1 MKKTLAVTDVVTTT
15 CPFEL
20 RKKIKTGFPKPD
32 EFDFDFEFLEKLN
45 PELEIDQGIALHK
58 LVEAR
63 LKGLTHLIDVT
74 PEWNEINKVSAR
86 YAAKIKGFA
95 KKAELH
101 IEELDFMTFSDG
113 YAEIELAFKPD
124 VWWVAKDELYIID
137 LKRPLSWDEHYLL
150 QLRTYTALVM
160 LKQNLKKGHF
170 LCLNEND
177 KSVWTSMT
185 EAEAKKEIHNIESLC
200 LAAVTASVERPTSG
214 CESCTNICDSIESW
228 AIFNRK
234 NPDVLTQFWANSFIS
249 RSSNQVLKTL
259 KEELLETYPEL
270 TKTRTTFNNRDEK
283 LIENA
288 LIKYEELAKKP
299 SLHTVTKEEC
309 IELGLN
315 PDDYTKE
322 IKSPLTPP
330 FKWGI

>member
-1 MKKTLAVTDVVTTT
+1 MKKTLSVTDVVTTT

-32 EFDFDFEFLEKLN
+32 DFDFDFEFLTKLN
-45 PELEIDQGIALHK
+45 PESELDQGIALHK

-74 PEWNEINKVSAR
+74 PEWNEINKVSTR

-101 IEELDFMTFSDG
+101 VEELDFMTFSDG

-124 VWWVAKDELYIID
+124 VWWTNKDELYLID
-137 LKRPLSWDEHYLL
+137 LKRPGSWADNYLS
-150 QLRTYTALVM
+150 QLKAYTALLM
-160 LKQNLKKGHF
+160 LNQNLKTGHF
-170 LCLNEND
+170 FCLNENE
-177 KSVWTSMT
+177 KSLWTEMT
-185 EAEAKKEIHNIESLC
+185 ETEAKKETRNLENLC
-200 LAAVTASVERPTSG
+200 LAAVTATIERPTSG
-214 CESCTNICDSIESW
+214 CESCMGICDSIESW
-228 AIFNRK
+228 ALFNRK
-234 NPDVLTQFWANSFIS
+234 SPDTLTRFWANSFIS

-259 KEELLETYPEL
+259 KEDLLETHPEL
-270 TKTRTTFNNRDEK
+270 TKTRTTFNNRDPK
-283 LIENA
+283 LIEDA
-288 LIKYEELAKKP
+288 IIKYEELRKMP

-309 IELGLN
+309 VELGLN
-315 PDDYTKE
+315 PEDYIKE
-322 IKSPLTPP
+322 IKAPLTPP